1 MTITNPSL
9 YQTAYFAWQ
18 IIRSNIFYYTWCSLY
33 RRHMSKKFMAISL
46 NFKCCC
52 KQSLSLDKIGLFR
65 VASTLSTVG
74 MSPLD
79 HNFRSVNSVQQ
90 LWVGSMSSWELRKC
104 QISCCDGLVFIIELS
119 CWLKLRSRGG
129 TRIVLTMWHRNIF

>member
-1 MTITNPSL
+1 MTITKPNL

-52 KQSLSLDKIGLFR
+52 KQSLSLDKIGLLR

-90 LWVGSMSSWELRKC
+90 LWVGSMSSWELRKMSNLLLWWVGFHNWIFLYRIRIQRFNKTC
-104 QISCCDGLVFIIELS
+104 SLII
-119 CWLKLRSRGG
+119 
-129 TRIVLTMWHRNIF
+129 T